1 MLGTKR
7 CSNPLLPPL
16 GGAVADGLLD
26 GCAGAASAATPGGAA
41 TDGREGLPAG
51 RSVGEPGD
59 VCCFGKNDGDSSKT
73 TMRIWNIYIYNMQVG
88 GFK

>member
-7 CSNPLLPPL
+7 CSNPLLPAFRPSP
-16 GGAVADGLLD
+16 VRTDGLLD
-26 GCAGAASAATPGGAA
+26 GRAGAASAAAPGGAA

-59 VCCFGKNDGDSSKT
+59 GHVVVLGKMMGIPAKKN
-73 TMRIWNIYIYNMQVG
+73 Q
-88 GFK
+88 